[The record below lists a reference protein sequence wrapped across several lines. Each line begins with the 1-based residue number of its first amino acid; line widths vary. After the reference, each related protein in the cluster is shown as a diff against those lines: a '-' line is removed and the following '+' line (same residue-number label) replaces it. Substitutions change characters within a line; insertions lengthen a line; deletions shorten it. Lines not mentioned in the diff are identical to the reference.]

1 MADPIDDL
9 EQRLVSAVPQ
19 TAIPELFAAID
30 QWRIAHG
37 GNRAYIAKHSVDRR
51 QQEVLR
57 LYSQGVKRSEIAH
70 RIGISAK
77 QVQRITSSRKSSYL

>member
-19 TAIPELFAAID
+19 TAIQGLFAAID
-30 QWRIAHG
+30 QWRNDHG

-51 QQEVLR
+51 QKEILR
-57 LYSQGVKRSEIAH
+57 MHSQGLRSRDIAE
-70 RIGISAK
+70 RLGMSQK
-77 QVQRITSSRKSSYL
+77 QIRRITSSRKSSYL